1 MILDLHGIKHL
12 DAYREVD
19 KFLWNSMQN
28 KITQVE
34 IITGKSL
41 EMKSIVKNIIDEY
54 GFNISM
60 ETMDGGSLIISL

>member
-12 DAYREVD
+12 DAYREID
-19 KFLWNSMQN
+19 KFLWNSMQK

-54 GFNISM
+54 GFSISM

>member
-12 DAYREVD
+12 DAYREID
-19 KFLWNSMQN
+19 KFLWNSMQK

-41 EMKSIVKNIIDEY
+41 EMKSIVKNIIEEY
-54 GFNISM
+54 GFSISM
-60 ETMDGGSLIISL
+60 ETMDGGSLIILL